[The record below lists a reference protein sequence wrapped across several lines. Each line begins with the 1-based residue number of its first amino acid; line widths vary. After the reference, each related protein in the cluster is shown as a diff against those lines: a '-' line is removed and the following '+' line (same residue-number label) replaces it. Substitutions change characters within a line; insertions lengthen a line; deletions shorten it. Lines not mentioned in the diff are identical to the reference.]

1 MLNQKLSFS
10 PTRLCCGFL
19 LDVQAVRMRRVYL
32 FGGCILAS
40 GFCMTLLPRASDV
53 LGVGLTY
60 GLYTVTSTLL
70 YTEET
75 AALLADLGRPT
86 TLYSGL
92 GLLRCFRAL
101 AVLAGPLV
109 AGRDNTFNFHSR
121 RTFIYMICAKQTC
134 AYSCRLLYNH
144 VNIATVGRPKSKQC
158 RIILLTL

>member
-1 MLNQKLSFS
+1 MVDHISLLIYCRLLCYLLNQKLSS
-10 PTRLCCGFL
+10 TSTRLCCGFL

-109 AGRDNTFNFHSR
+109 AGRDNTFFFHS
-121 RTFIYMICAKQTC
+121 TLIYMIYAKRTC
-134 AYSCRLLYNH
+134 EYSCRLLYNQG
-144 VNIATVGRPKSKQC
+144 NIV
-158 RIILLTL
+158 I